1 MRVRSAIGRVLAV
14 LAVAGLVLA
23 PITRPAMAMS
33 VTTNMHASVG
43 DAIAAGSVI
52 ADAADEMPCCPSK
65 PALPDCSK
73 DCPLMALCGTAPLHF
88 VSQTGLIVPVTF
100 ASIVFPRGHSA
111 FVSIA
116 QSPPR
121 RPPKI

>member
-23 PITRPAMAMS
+23 PITRPAMAML
-33 VTTNMHASVG
+33 VATDMHA
-43 DAIAAGSVI
+43 AMAAGSVI
-52 ADAADEMPCCPSK
+52 ADPANEMPCCPSK

-88 VSQTGLIVPVTF
+88 VSQTGLIVPATF
-100 ASIVFPRGHSA
+100 ASIVFARDHSA
-111 FVSIA
+111 LVSIA
-116 QSPPR
+116 LAPPR

>member
-1 MRVRSAIGRVLAV
+1 MGRVLAV
-14 LAVAGLVLA
+14 LAVAGLVLV
-23 PITRPAMAMS
+23 PIKRPAMAMS
-33 VTTNMHASVG
+33 VATDMHASMG
-43 DAIAAGSVI
+43 DAMTAGSVI

-73 DCPLMALCGTAPLHF
+73 DCPLIALCGTAPLHF
-88 VSQTGLIVPVTF
+88 VTQTGLIISVTF
-100 ASIVFPRGHSA
+100 VSIVFPRDHSA
-111 FVSIA
+111 LVSIA